1 MINGFLLIDKEKGIN
16 SFKLVLALR
25 RILQQKKVG
34 FAGTLDPLASGLM
47 IMGLGEYT
55 KLLPYLEVSDKVY
68 TVEME
73 LGATSNT
80 YDGEGEIKR
89 KKVEHEPTVQEIEIA
104 LKENFT
110 GKIEQV
116 PPIFS
121 AIQID
126 GKRAYDLARK
136 GHDFKLKARPVEIFA
151 INIVKYEFPL
161 LSLRVHCSSGTYIRS
176 LAADLGEKLNTGAYV
191 RDLRREKI
199 AQIAMENS
207 GETFKVINSVELEKE
222 KVLAGVLDAAKLL
235 PDWQKIEL
243 KDDDYRTLSL
253 GNFIEDKW
261 QVKEKALAVWRDQTV
276 GVVEFAKDSQKLKF
290 LRKFNIVD
298 STF

>member
-16 SFKLVLALR
+16 SFKLVLGLR
-25 RILQQKKVG
+25 RALGQKKVG

-55 KLLPYLEVSDKVY
+55 KLLPYLEISDKVY
-68 TVEME
+68 TVTAE
-73 LGATSNT
+73 LGAVSNT
-80 YDGEGEIKR
+80 YDGEGEIIR
-89 KKVEHEPTVQEIEIA
+89 KKVEQPSLELIEKT
-104 LKENFT
+104 LQENFV

-126 GKRAYDLARK
+126 GQRAYDLARK
-136 GHDFKLKARPVEIFA
+136 GRDFQLKARPVEIFS

-161 LSLRVHCSSGTYIRS
+161 LTLKVHCSSGTYIRS

-191 RDLRREKI
+191 QDLRRDSISKTSVEDL
-199 AQIAMENS
+199 
-207 GETFKVINSVELEKE
+207 KVIDSGKLEKE
-222 KVLAGVLDAAKLL
+222 IVLANILDATTLL

-261 QVKEKALAVWRDQTV
+261 QVKEKALAIWRGQTV
-276 GVVEFAKDSQKLKF
+276 GVVEFVDNSDKLKF
-290 LRKFNIVD
+290 LRKFNIVEA
-298 STF
+298 TF

>member
-16 SFKLVLALR
+16 SFKLVMALR
-25 RILQQKKVG
+25 KILQQKKVG

-68 TVEME
+68 TVDME

-80 YDGEGEIKR
+80 YDGEGEISR
-89 KKVEHEPTVQEIEIA
+89 KKIEYQPTVEEIEKA
-104 LKENFT
+104 LKEHFT

-136 GHDFKLKARPVEIFA
+136 GHDFQLKARQVEIFA
-151 INIVKYEFPL
+151 IDIVKFQFPI

-176 LAADLGEKLNTGAYV
+176 LAADLGEKLSTGAYV

-199 AQIAMENS
+199 AQISMEN
-207 GETFKVINSVELEKE
+207 FPLVNSQSLEKE
-222 KVLAGVLDAAKLL
+222 KVLATVLDAAKLL

-261 QVKEKALAVWRDQTV
+261 VVKEKALAVWRDQTV
-276 GVVEFAKDSQKLKF
+276 GVVEFVENSDKLKF